1 MLTDVELDE
10 LLDLARGDVDLNG
23 VVDLHQGVGVADGAS
38 VVGGEEGNTL
48 QANREL
54 PNLAKLVLKDDQLVG
69 Y

>member
-23 VVDLHQGVGVADGAS
+23 VVDLYQGVGVADGAG
-38 VVGGEEGNTL
+38 VVGREEGNTL
-48 QANREL
+48 QSNREL